1 MTLLLGIYLGVK
13 FLGYGVCAVLVGAE
27 SLQSC
32 PTPCDS
38 MGYRPPGSS
47 VHGTLKARTLEQVSM
62 HSPRVSSIPG
72 IKSMSLMSPA
82 LVGRF
87 FTTSATWEVVLFTYS
102 EAFKISPFFHEKF
115 NHFTFLLASYMSSI
129 YST

>member
-1 MTLLLGIYLGVK
+1 MTLLLGIYLRVK

-47 VHGTLKARTLEQVSM
+47 VHGTLKARVLDWFAMPFSRGNCSGGGELPGKVLERIAEINL
-62 HSPRVSSIPG
+62 H
-72 IKSMSLMSPA
+72 
-82 LVGRF
+82 
-87 FTTSATWEVVLFTYS
+87 TEWDLFDD
-102 EAFKISPFFHEKF
+102 
-115 NHFTFLLASYMSSI
+115 
-129 YST
+129 